1 MGPSLT
7 EPRLSRY
14 AALSSVSGEA
24 MRRRDKTAGKKG
36 KTQRRQMVRRRNT
49 AKVAHRQPPAVDAAE
64 RIVLLTRERD
74 EALEQQTATSEVLKV
89 ISSSPG
95 KLELVF
101 NAMLENATRICEA
114 KFGTLYRYDG
124 SAFYPVT
131 FHKVP
136 SSFADFIR
144 KRGSFVPPSGTPL
157 DRLLRTKE
165 VIRTADDS
173 AAEIPSP
180 SARLAGA
187 KSHIA
192 VPMFKDDQLAGA
204 IVIYRQEVRP
214 FTDKQIEMVQ
224 SFADQAVI
232 AIENTRL
239 LNELRQRTDDLTN
252 C

>member
-1 MGPSLT
+1 
-7 EPRLSRY
+7 
-14 AALSSVSGEA
+14 

-36 KTQRRQMVRRRNT
+36 KTQRRQMVRRPNT
-49 AKVAHRQPPAVDAAE
+49 AKVAHRQPPAVDGAE
-64 RIVLLTRERD
+64 RIALLTRERD

-95 KLELVF
+95 ELEPVF
-101 NAMLENATRICEA
+101 NAILENATRICEA

-124 SAFYPVT
+124 AAFYPVT

-136 SSFADFIR
+136 SSFADFLR
-144 KRGSFVPPSGTPL
+144 KRSSFVPPSGTPL

-192 VPMFKDDQLAGA
+192 VPMFKDDQLAGPSLSTA
-204 IVIYRQEVRP
+204 RKCVPSLTSKSRWSRVSPIRP
-214 FTDKQIEMVQ
+214 
-224 SFADQAVI
+224 SSPS
-232 AIENTRL
+232 
-239 LNELRQRTDDLTN
+239 RTPACSKSCTSAPTI
-252 C
+252 